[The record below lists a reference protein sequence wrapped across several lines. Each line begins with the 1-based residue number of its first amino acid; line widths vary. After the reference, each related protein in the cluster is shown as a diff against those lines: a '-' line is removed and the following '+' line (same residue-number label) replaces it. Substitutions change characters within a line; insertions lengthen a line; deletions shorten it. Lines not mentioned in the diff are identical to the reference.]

1 MFLPIVGFSLALLKL
16 GSLLAWVAVLPLALK
31 QLALL
36 TIVALTAKLVASP
49 FQKAR
54 AIATFSPSP
63 PACMCQSIWPFFRLF
78 TSEFVSLMAIFC
90 MAVLLAV
97 KGSPQSGRANLQDGG
112 VSGYAQARPVA
123 RVRSFSMG

>member
-16 GSLLAWVAVLPLALK
+16 GSLLAWVAVLLLALK
-31 QLALL
+31 LALL
-36 TIVALTAKLVASP
+36 TIVALTAKLGASP

-63 PACMCQSIWPFFRLF
+63 PACMCQSMWAIFRLF

-97 KGSPQSGRANLQDGG
+97 KGSPQSGRANLQDG

>member
-1 MFLPIVGFSLALLKL
+1 MGRRPAIGPKACPPDHRRPDRQAWGIAISK
-16 GSLLAWVAVLPLALK
+16 GQGHSYLLAFTTSLHVSKHVGY
-31 QLALL
+31 
-36 TIVALTAKLVASP
+36 
-49 FQKAR
+49 
-54 AIATFSPSP
+54 
-63 PACMCQSIWPFFRLF
+63 FRLF

-97 KGSPQSGRANLQDGG
+97 KGSPQGGRANLQDG